1 MLRVNKILE
10 GYHSN
15 EFKFHVCSNE
25 SLGYNEKIQQELK
38 QPHISNHYY
47 FYYLIRGNSRHKID
61 LDTHEL
67 SPGQLIF
74 VCPNQ
79 IHQPAVEEAG
89 NAFFKL
95 YFEEQEQYVLRE
107 NFAFLTN
114 GLNTNRINFP
124 FETQQRINFIFNVLL
139 SHPPIKDLRFSY
151 LNVLLEEFN
160 LAYLRAENPSI
171 TRGNTQEIAS
181 FVAFK
186 QYISAHLTFELS
198 IEQMV
203 NILGMSSSS
212 LYKVV
217 KKYTNKSPKEY
228 LTDLLIIEAK
238 RRLFY
243 SDISV
248 KELAYS
254 LGFSDPS
261 YFSRIFKNKVGK
273 SVTHFINDLSMR

>member
-25 SLGYNEKIQQELK
+25 NAAYNEKIQQELK

-47 FYYLIRGNSRHKID
+47 FYYLIHGNSSHKID

-67 SPGQLIF
+67 SSGQLIF

-79 IHQPAVEEAG
+79 IHQPALEQEG
-89 NAFFKL
+89 NVFFKL
-95 YFEEQEQYVLRE
+95 YFEEQEQYVLRG

-114 GLNTNRINFP
+114 ILNTNRINFS
-124 FETQQRINFIFNVLL
+124 FETQQRISFLFNLL
-139 SHPPIKDLRFSY
+139 MRGQEIKELRFSY

-160 LAYLRAENPSI
+160 LAYLEGGNRSI
-171 TRGNTQEIAS
+171 TRRNNQEIAS

-186 QYISAHLTFELS
+186 VYISEHLTFDLS
-198 IEQMV
+198 IEKV
-203 NILGMSSSS
+203 VKVLGMSSSS

-243 SDISV
+243 SNISV

-261 YFSRIFKNKVGK
+261 YFSRIFKKKIGK
-273 SVTHFINDLSMR
+273 SITDFTTDLSIR